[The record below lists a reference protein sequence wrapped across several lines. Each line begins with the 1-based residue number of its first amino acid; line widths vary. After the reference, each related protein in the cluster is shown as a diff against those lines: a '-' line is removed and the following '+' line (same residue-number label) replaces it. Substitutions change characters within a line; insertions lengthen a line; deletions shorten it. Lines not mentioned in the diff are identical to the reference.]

1 MRRNYVSV
9 VVRAAVAGAKEESEA
24 AAQQQICKT
33 KLNRKITYIF
43 VHKQLTRNVLASPIN
58 KPTIAMSNGGDV
70 LDNWEEIDEVGI
82 CMTLQTKLQTANDD
96 TTTSC
101 KSTTAGEAKTEKKM
115 KLLQRPQS
123 PQETSLKSNSSM
135 ATTAGPKQIMIA
147 KKQVSASGQVIDPDL
162 TTAPVMMVLHKSASE
177 YDAANYANSINNQT
191 VKILR
196 RPAQAEERR
205 DLNGIRPKQPIKTL
219 QQREQEYAQARLRI
233 LGSAKNPE
241 DEKPATPPASVSNAS
256 IMSGNPSAHWQAE
269 LASNASNI
277 NNNNSG
283 TGGVVSTAPGMHR
296 SSSAP
301 KMSQSTTPMYNYNNY
316 YQAPTTPAAMSYI
329 YSAPLFQHQR
339 MPPYVAGPAAAAP
352 APNSH
357 QTWSPVVGGSVS
369 AALLRQQSMHS
380 PTVQQL
386 QSPLTAPPTHYAHP
400 YNDNVLR
407 LPRGP
412 CPNGT
417 IGFQMRR

>member
-1 MRRNYVSV
+1 
-9 VVRAAVAGAKEESEA
+9 
-24 AAQQQICKT
+24 
-33 KLNRKITYIF
+33 
-43 VHKQLTRNVLASPIN
+43 
-58 KPTIAMSNGGDV
+58 MSNGDDV
-70 LDNWEEIDEVGI
+70 LDNWEELDEAGL
-82 CMTLQTKLQTANDD
+82 CMTLQTKLQTASDD
-96 TTTSC
+96 TSSKLKPATTVE
-101 KSTTAGEAKTEKKM
+101 TTTGSKM

-123 PQETSLKSNSSM
+123 LQESS
-135 ATTAGPKQIMIA
+135 AAAAAPKQIMIA
-147 KKQVSASGQVIDPDL
+147 KKPAASVTDADL
-162 TTAPVMMVLHKSASE
+162 TAAPVMMVLHKSASE
-177 YDAANYANSINNQT
+177 YDAANYANPINNQT

-205 DLNGIRPKQPIKTL
+205 DSNGIRPKQPIKTL

-241 DEKPATPPASVSNAS
+241 DDKPAAAPTPVSNAS
-256 IMSGNPSAHWQAE
+256 TTPVNPSAQWQAE
-269 LASNASNI
+269 APSYAANFNNN

-283 TGGVVSTAPGMHR
+283 GGGGGAGIVPSTAPGMHR

-301 KMSQSTTPMYNYNNY
+301 KMSQPATPMYNYNNY
-316 YQAPTTPAAMSYI
+316 YQAPPPPHTAAAMSYI
-329 YSAPLFQHQR
+329 YSAAPLFQHQR
-339 MPPYVAGPAAAAP
+339 MPPYVTGPAASAAP
-352 APNSH
+352 TPNPQQS
-357 QTWSPVVGGSVS
+357 WSPVVGGSVS

-380 PTVQQL
+380 PQQ
-386 QSPLTAPPTHYAHP
+386 QQAQQTAAQPQYAHP

>member
-1 MRRNYVSV
+1 
-9 VVRAAVAGAKEESEA
+9 
-24 AAQQQICKT
+24 
-33 KLNRKITYIF
+33 
-43 VHKQLTRNVLASPIN
+43 
-58 KPTIAMSNGGDV
+58 MSNGDDV
-70 LDNWEEIDEVGI
+70 LDNWEELDEAGL

-96 TTTSC
+96 DEDSRSSSKPIKPATATS
-101 KSTTAGEAKTEKKM
+101 TIITEKNTKM
-115 KLLQRPQS
+115 KVLQRPQS
-123 PQETSLKSNSSM
+123 LQESS
-135 ATTAGPKQIMIA
+135 APAAAAANTAQVPKQIMIA
-147 KKQVSASGQVIDPDL
+147 KKPTATAAPTGQSTDGDL
-162 TTAPVMMVLHKSASE
+162 NAPVMMVLHKSASE
-177 YDAANYANSINNQT
+177 YDAASYANPINNQT

-205 DLNGIRPKQPIKTL
+205 DANGMRPKQPIKTL

-241 DEKPATPPASVSNAS
+241 DDKPATPTTPVSNAS
-256 IMSGNPSAHWQAE
+256 TTSVISTPWQVTETTPYANNFNNNN
-269 LASNASNI
+269 SN

-283 TGGVVSTAPGMHR
+283 STALGGGNGIGPGPGPAATGMHR

-301 KMSQSTTPMYNYNNY
+301 KMSQSATPMYNYNNY
-316 YQAPTTPAAMSYI
+316 YQAPPPPPQHTPAMSYI
-329 YSAPLFQHQR
+329 YSAPIFQHQR
-339 MPPYVAGPAAAAP
+339 MPPYGAGQAAAAVAVG
-352 APNSH
+352 AP
-357 QTWSPVVGGSVS
+357 QTANPQQSWSPVVGGTVS

-380 PTVQQL
+380 PALHHQQQQQQL
-386 QSPLTAPPTHYAHP
+386 QQQQPATAPPQYAHP

>member
-1 MRRNYVSV
+1 
-9 VVRAAVAGAKEESEA
+9 
-24 AAQQQICKT
+24 
-33 KLNRKITYIF
+33 
-43 VHKQLTRNVLASPIN
+43 
-58 KPTIAMSNGGDV
+58 MSNGDDV
-70 LDNWEEIDEVGI
+70 LDNWEELDEAGL

-96 TTTSC
+96 DNDDGDENRSRSNSKQPIKPATS
-101 KSTTAGEAKTEKKM
+101 TIILEKNTKM
-115 KLLQRPQS
+115 KVLQRPQS
-123 PQETSLKSNSSM
+123 LQESS
-135 ATTAGPKQIMIA
+135 APAAVAPKQIMIA
-147 KKQVSASGQVIDPDL
+147 KKPIAASAGQTGQPIDADL
-162 TTAPVMMVLHKSASE
+162 NAPVMMVLHKSASE
-177 YDAANYANSINNQT
+177 YDAANYANPINNQT

-205 DLNGIRPKQPIKTL
+205 DANGMRPKQPIKTL

-241 DEKPATPPASVSNAS
+241 DDKPATPTTPVSNAS
-256 IMSGNPSAHWQAE
+256 TASVISTPWQATE
-269 LASNASNI
+269 STPYAPNFNNNNN

-283 TGGVVSTAPGMHR
+283 SAAPGGGGGGIGPGPGPAATGMHR

-301 KMSQSTTPMYNYNNY
+301 KMSQSATPMYNYNNY
-316 YQAPTTPAAMSYI
+316 YQGAPPPPQHSPAMSYI
-329 YSAPLFQHQR
+329 YSAPIFHHQR
-339 MPPYVAGPAAAAP
+339 MPPYDAGQAAAAASAGA
-352 APNSH
+352 APTPNPQQS
-357 QTWSPVVGGSVS
+357 WSPVVGGSVS

-380 PTVQQL
+380 PALHHQQQQQQ
-386 QSPLTAPPTHYAHP
+386 QSTTAPPQYAHP